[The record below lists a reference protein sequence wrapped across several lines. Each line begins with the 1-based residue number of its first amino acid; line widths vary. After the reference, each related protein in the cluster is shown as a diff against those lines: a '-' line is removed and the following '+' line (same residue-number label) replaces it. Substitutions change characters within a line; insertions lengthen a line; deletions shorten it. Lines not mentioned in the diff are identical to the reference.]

1 MKRLYNL
8 HVLLIII
15 FLSPSY
21 HGDEIFGGHD
31 AVRHSRPY
39 MASFQK
45 FMGEGY
51 IHHCGGA
58 LINPKWVLTAAHC
71 ESNDGR
77 QKSQVVLGAHSF
89 SQNESSKQIFHI
101 KRQIP
106 HPKFSGETM
115 ENDIMLLELENN
127 AMINNYVKVLK
138 LPGGMVKDLDAGT
151 SCIVA
156 GWGATG
162 LFDNSDTLQEV
173 TVEVIDR
180 NTCNSKDYYNH
191 QPEVT
196 PNMICAGDSEGRG
209 DSCKDDS
216 GGPLVCNGKYRG
228 IVSFGTLCADPKKP
242 GVYTFVSDKYLCWIW
257 KIIAIQAYNMTD
269 EELY

>member
-8 HVLLIII
+8 HVLLVII

-21 HGDEIFGGHD
+21 HGDEIIGGHD

-45 FMGEGY
+45 LMRGCY
-51 IHHCGGA
+51 IHDCGGA

-71 ESNDGR
+71 EIKDDR
-77 QKSQVVLGAHSF
+77 RKPQVVLGAHSL
-89 SQNESSKQIFHI
+89 SQNESSKQIFRI
-101 KRQIP
+101 KKQIP
-106 HPKFSGETM
+106 HPNYNGETM
-115 ENDIMLLELENN
+115 ENDIMLLELEKK
-127 AMINNYVKVLK
+127 ATINKNVKVLK
-138 LPGGMVKDLDAGT
+138 LQRRKVKNLNSGT

-156 GWGATG
+156 GWGETSTKYE
-162 LFDNSDTLQEV
+162 SDTLQEV
-173 TVEVIDR
+173 TIKVIDR
-180 NTCNSKDYYNH
+180 KTCNSKDYYNH

-209 DSCKDDS
+209 DSCVGDS
-216 GGPLVCNGKYRG
+216 GGPLVCNGKYSG
-228 IVSFGTLCADPKKP
+228 IVSFGKGCADPKKP
-242 GVYTFVSDKYLCWIW
+242 GVYTFVSDKYLRWIW
-257 KIIAIQAYNMTD
+257 KIIARQAYNMTD